1 MRNTAHVI
9 RSPQGDS
16 LDAGTLAT
24 LRALLAEH
32 GALRLSVML
41 GPSASALTRAASGCR
56 VLRGTRE
63 LIRTGV
69 ERLRAKGELL
79 SAGDER

>member
-69 ERLRAKGELL
+69 ERLRAKGELP